1 MLQSPLSA
9 TKHSPVLGSASK
21 EAWTG
26 VSHIAGGA
34 IKELAN
40 KETTI
45 FSKCK
50 TGFETLPLVL
60 LHPRYDQHVSQSEGT
75 AT

>member
-1 MLQSPLSA
+1 M
-9 TKHSPVLGSASK
+9 
-21 EAWTG
+21 
-26 VSHIAGGA
+26 SHIAGGA

-50 TGFETLPLVL
+50 TGFETLPRVL
-60 LHPRYDQHVSQSEGT
+60 LHPGYDQHVSQSEGT